1 MSQKVKNTEI
11 RTAIID
17 VLIEAKGEAVTFTN
31 LFEWSM
37 LRLGENRRKETKS
50 AIYEMACAG
59 HINRRAITSR
69 YSVFELNSNSRAY
82 RAQINSEEYNPDES
96 DKEPSLQSI
105 FYPKPPEFAVTC
117 RRIYNLG
124 AGDAIPC
131 KDAQSMPNSN
141 RMGAWQC

>member
-1 MSQKVKNTEI
+1 MSHKVKNTEI

-17 VLIEAKGEAVTFTN
+17 VLIEANEAVTFTN

-37 LRLGENRRKETKS
+37 LRLGTNQRKETKS

-69 YSVFELNSNSRAY
+69 YSVFELNSKSLQY
-82 RAQINSEEYNPDES
+82 RAMINSEEYNPDEAE
-96 DKEPSLQSI
+96 KEPSLQSI
-105 FYPKPPEFAVTC
+105 FYPKMPEFAVTG

-124 AGDAIPC
+124 SGNAIPSR
-131 KDAQSMPNSN
+131 DAQTLPKSN
-141 RMGAWQC
+141 GMGAWQC